1 MSPVRNVSQH
11 LGDMMHRSEERG
23 ALRER
28 ERLRLRAQALH
39 TEAGHGQPGSDIRS
53 CSDPV
58 CAALSELLAD
68 PEA

>member
-11 LGDMMHRSEERG
+11 LGDMMRRSEERG

-28 ERLRLRAQALH
+28 ERLHRYAQTRHA
-39 TEAGHGQPGSDIRS
+39 EAGHGQPGSDIHA

-58 CAALSELLAD
+58 CAALCGFLAD
-68 PEA
+68 PKA